1 MSLRARLAAAL
12 EPAHDQEQAQDVFLY
27 QNRPMPSGAFTPAA
41 VLIAITD
48 RPRPGMILT
57 QRHAGLRAHAGQVA
71 FPGGRLDP
79 EDADAVAAALREA
92 EEEIAL
98 PRHEVEVIGR
108 SDLFRTG
115 TGFSIEPIVG
125 IVPPDLTLHPAEA
138 EVDAIFE
145 VPFDF
150 LLDPANRRYQTV
162 DWEGGKRSYYEYLW
176 EERRIWGVTA
186 AMLVNLARRIE
197 AADALVQA
205 LRQE

>member
-1 MSLRARLAAAL
+1 MSLRARLTAAL
-12 EPAHDQEQAQDVFLY
+12 ARDLDAPHTHDVFLNR
-27 QNRPMPSGAFTPAA
+27 NRPEPEGPFTPAA

-48 RPRPGMILT
+48 RPQPGMILT

-79 EDADAVAAALREA
+79 EDIDAVAAALREA

-98 PRHEVEVIGR
+98 PRNAVDVIGR

-115 TGFSIEPIVG
+115 TGFSIEPVVG
-125 IVPPDLTLHPAEA
+125 IVPPDLELRPSEA

-145 VPFDF
+145 VPLDF
-150 LLDPANRRYQTV
+150 LLDPANRAYKTMEWQ
-162 DWEGGKRSYYEYLW
+162 GGLRSYYEFLW
-176 EERRIWGVTA
+176 EDRRIWGVTA

-197 AADALVQA
+197 QADAVQDG
-205 LRQE
+205 RG

>member
-1 MSLRARLAAAL
+1 MNWRARLTAAL
-12 EPAHDQEQAQDVFLY
+12 ARDLDAPQTQDVFLY
-27 QNRPMPSGAFTPAA
+27 QNRPMPAGPFTPAA

-48 RPRPGMILT
+48 RPDPGMILT

-79 EDADAVAAALREA
+79 EDADAIAAALREA

-98 PRHEVEVIGR
+98 PRDAVEVIGR

-115 TGFSIEPIVG
+115 TGFSIEPVVG
-125 IVPPDLTLHPAEA
+125 IVPPDLRLIPSEA

-145 VPFDF
+145 VPLDF
-150 LLDPANRRYQTV
+150 LLDPANRTYKTV
-162 DWEGGKRSYYEYLW
+162 EWQGGLRSYYEFLW
-176 EERRIWGVTA
+176 EDRRIWGVTA

-197 AADALVQA
+197 QADSVVGG
-205 LRQE
+205 RS

>member
-12 EPAHDQEQAQDVFLY
+12 DRTLDQPQTQDVFLY
-27 QNRPMPSGAFTPAA
+27 QDRPMPDGPFTPAA

-48 RPRPGMILT
+48 RPQPGMILT
-57 QRHAGLRAHAGQVA
+57 LRHAGLRAHAGQVA

-98 PRHEVEVIGR
+98 PRDAVEVIGR

-115 TGFSIEPIVG
+115 TGFVIEPIVA
-125 IVPPDLTLHPAEA
+125 IVPPDLPLHPAEA

-150 LLDPANRRYQTV
+150 LLDPANRAYKTV
-162 DWEGGKRSYYEYLW
+162 EWQGGLRSYYEYLW
-176 EERRIWGVTA
+176 EDRRIWGVTA

-197 AADALVQA
+197 AIDAAAARDGL
-205 LRQE
+205 